1 MTDAKLTAWIDA
13 YFDARPHLQRP
24 SKTMT
29 GYDLG
34 EWKSIVESLFA
45 LVDIAVIEAAL
56 VDDDDDGLS
65 AMDRTIERD
74 MADTDV
80 DLYGKA
86 MNAISERVDEVVLE
100 RTGVESS
107 VVYSAYETNSLGYP
121 IDNLDEVAFEGTFLV
136 CAEYDAFWE
145 RSPES
150 EHIGRPYV
158 NKEPLVNPT
167 WLDLAV
173 EADKAIKTTHDT
185 HHIFFEGATEK
196 KPQVVGHG
204 HTTFPVKVLQL
215 FFGS

>member
-13 YFDARPHLQRP
+13 YFDARPHLRRP

-34 EWKSIVESLFA
+34 EWKPIVESLFA
-45 LVDIAVIEAAL
+45 LVDIHVIEAAL

-65 AMDRTIERD
+65 EMDRSIERD

-86 MNAISERVDEVVLE
+86 MNAITERVDAAVLD
-100 RTGVESS
+100 RTGLESN
-107 VVYSAYETNSLGYP
+107 VVYSAYETNELGYP
-121 IDNLDEVAFEGTFLV
+121 IDNLDEVAFEGEFLV
-136 CAEYDAFWE
+136 CAEYDEFWDGTMM
-145 RSPES
+145 SKDK
-150 EHIGRPYV
+150 GRPYV

-173 EADKAIKTTHDT
+173 EADKAMKVTNDT
-185 HHIFFEGATEK
+185 HHAFFEGATEK
-196 KPQVVGHG
+196 QPQVVGHG

-215 FFGS
+215 YFGS